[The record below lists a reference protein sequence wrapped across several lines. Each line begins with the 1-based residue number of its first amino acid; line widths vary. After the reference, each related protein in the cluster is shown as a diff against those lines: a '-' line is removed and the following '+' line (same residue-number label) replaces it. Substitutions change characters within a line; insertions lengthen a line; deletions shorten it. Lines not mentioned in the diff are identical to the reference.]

1 MRVSHCC
8 PLLSSQ
14 AQSTNLHTS
23 LSVSIASLFM
33 AKINSRE
40 RRDWLINCTG
50 IAMGAYDLSHSLA
63 QIDSSSSA
71 QSVTGNRLCRIKNGH
86 PFRAPPPSS
95 IWQCFVL
102 VQRGRPKV
110 RGCAAERARERSL
123 WIHQIF
129 AGLRFAMLSGWVSV
143 KK

>member
-1 MRVSHCC
+1 MTGAGL

-23 LSVSIASLFM
+23 LSVSIASLFI

-50 IAMGAYDLSHSLA
+50 IAMDAYDLSHSLA

-71 QSVTGNRLCRIKNGH
+71 QSVTGNRLGRIKNGH
-86 PFRAPPPSS
+86 PFRAPPSS

-102 VQRGRPKV
+102 VRRGRPKV
-110 RGCAAERARERSL
+110 RGCTAERARTESMNPSDISRRAFC
-123 WIHQIF
+123 H
-129 AGLRFAMLSGWVSV
+129 AVGLCFCI
-143 KK
+143 K